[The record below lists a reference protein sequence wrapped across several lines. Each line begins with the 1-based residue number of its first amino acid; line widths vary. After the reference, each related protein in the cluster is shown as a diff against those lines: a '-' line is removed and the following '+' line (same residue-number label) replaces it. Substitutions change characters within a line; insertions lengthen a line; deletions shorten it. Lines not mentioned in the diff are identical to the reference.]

1 MFVEEAE
8 LQPLALEHIETYLE
22 KRGVGEKAQREALA
36 IMLLGNTKGKISL
49 IAEQVDGSWPC
60 CSKNDQAMS
69 EAPDP
74 LGEFRRRIGSA
85 EVVAGDSAELLLEV
99 MDARA
104 AKLLRLCAIPHRFDA
119 DVLETLAPEIER
131 AEIQKHCE
139 DFSRL
144 SFVSADADGWALHD
158 GVRQHF
164 FSQWL
169 KPPFAEE
176 FAAASGRLAD
186 FFKEKMKLSQ
196 GGAAETARWR
206 HMFHLIGANKESG
219 FREFELL
226 LRRARHNRLYSEC
239 SQLVRLVH
247 EYDGFLGS
255 RCRLWLAYHDAK
267 LSTDLRDLERAET
280 GYKQVLNDPDSS
292 PEQRS
297 AAYVRLG
304 YVYNEGRNW
313 DDAIR
318 CYEQSLALAEKTE
331 SMHHTLPR
339 ILHDLGAAYRDKG
352 DLERAEA
359 LLKRSVGLAQEQHN
373 LSSLALAYNSLGTL
387 GLKRRDVAAAVAAFE
402 KSLDALVRN
411 EDLFRTAQVYNNL
424 GLAFADLPDWT
435 RSGDYFRKSLEIK
448 SKAGDTLGQA
458 SALSNMARVQASQG
472 DLQAAIDS
480 SNRAIDL
487 FTEMR
492 DLYDAALVKHNRG
505 KLFRRMNEY
514 ERARKD
520 FTEAS
525 EAFRTLGRPV
535 EAAAVIEDLEGLD
548 AQIGVPWWAWAAIAL
563 VVLSMLSIVLL
574 VLFTD

>member
-1 MFVEEAE
+1 
-8 LQPLALEHIETYLE
+8 L
-22 KRGVGEKAQREALA
+22 K
-36 IMLLGNTKGKISL
+36 
-49 IAEQVDGSWPC
+49 
-60 CSKNDQAMS
+60 
-69 EAPDP
+69 
-74 LGEFRRRIGSA
+74 
-85 EVVAGDSAELLLEV
+85 
-99 MDARA
+99 
-104 AKLLRLCAIPHRFDA
+104 
-119 DVLETLAPEIER
+119 
-131 AEIQKHCE
+131 
-139 DFSRL
+139 
-144 SFVSADADGWALHD
+144 

-186 FFKEKMKLSQ
+186 FFKLRIERSR
-196 GGAAETARWR
+196 GGAAETARR
-206 HMFHLIGANKESG
+206 RRMFHLIGANKESG

-255 RCRLWLAYHDAK
+255 RCRVWLAYHDAK
-267 LSTDLRDLERAET
+267 LSADLRELDRAET
-280 GYKQVLNDPDSS
+280 GYKGVLNDPNSS

-304 YVYNEGRNW
+304 YVYNEGRNR

-318 CYEQSLALAEKTE
+318 CYERGLALAENAE
-331 SMHHTLPR
+331 SMNHTLPR

-352 DLERAEA
+352 DLERAEV

-387 GLKRRDVAAAVAAFE
+387 ALKRRDVAAAVAAFE

-435 RSGDYFRKSLEIK
+435 RAGDYFRKSLEIK
-448 SKAGDTLGQA
+448 SKARDTLGQA

-472 DLQAAIDS
+472 DLQAAIES
-480 SNRAIDL
+480 STRAIDL
-487 FTEMR
+487 FANMR
-492 DLYDAALVKHNRG
+492 DLYNVALVKHNRG
-505 KLFRRMNEY
+505 KLFRRMNEH

-525 EAFRTLGRPV
+525 EALRTLGRSD

-548 AQIGVPWWAWAAIAL
+548 AQIGLPWWAWAAIGL
-563 VVLSMLSIVLL
+563 YVLSVSIVLL
-574 VLFTD
+574 ALFAK